1 MKPGL
6 AGPFQRISREG
17 GLMNFCL
24 WITGLPG
31 SGKTTIAK
39 EVEELLFKE
48 GVSTVDLAM
57 DELRKIMT
65 PEPKYTDEEREI
77 AYRALVLL
85 AQFLL
90 EHSRKSVIIDAT
102 GNRRHFR
109 NLARER
115 ISEFAEVYVKCAVE
129 VCQAR
134 ESSRDNPLVERN
146 IYRKARAGRLQG
158 GLPGVTAPYEEPTAP
173 EIEVASD
180 ALTPVE
186 AAQEIVSYVRSRW
199 LS

>member
-1 MKPGL
+1 
-6 AGPFQRISREG
+6 
-17 GLMNFCL
+17 MNFCL

-31 SGKTTIAK
+31 SGKTTIAR
-39 EVEELLFKE
+39 ETEELLRNE
-48 GVSTVDLAM
+48 GVDIVVLAL
-57 DELRKIMT
+57 DELRQFLT
-65 PEPKYTDEEREI
+65 PKPQYSTEEREI
-77 AYRALVLL
+77 VYRALVLI
-85 AQFLL
+85 ARFLV
-90 EHSRKSVIIDAT
+90 EHGRKSVLIDAT

-115 ISEFAEVYVKCAVE
+115 IPEFAEVYIKCAIE
-129 VCQAR
+129 VCKAR
-134 ESSRDNPLVERN
+134 ESSRENPLVEKN
-146 IYRKARAGRLQG
+146 MYEKAQTGRLQG

-199 LS
+199 LNQHNGAEFAQEI

>member
-1 MKPGL
+1 
-6 AGPFQRISREG
+6 
-17 GLMNFCL
+17 MNFCL

-39 EVEELLFKE
+39 EVEELLTKE

-57 DELRKIMT
+57 DELRKFLT
-65 PEPKYTDEEREI
+65 PEPKYTGEEREI

-85 AQFLL
+85 AQFLM
-90 EHSRKSVIIDAT
+90 EHSRKSVLIDAT

-115 ISEFAEVYVKCAVE
+115 ISEFAEVYVKCPIE
-129 VCQAR
+129 VCKTR

-146 IYRKARAGRLQG
+146 MYRKARTGRLQG
-158 GLPGVTAPYEEPTAP
+158 GLPGMSAPYEEPTAP

-180 ALTPVE
+180 ALKPVE

-199 LS
+199 LNQHNGAEFAQEI